1 MTRFLSAL
9 TLPLALALAN
19 PAGAAETHP
28 ATRPIPALDS
38 KGDVYKTE
46 GETDPLIYKD
56 AIGRKKLIMLYLD
69 FPDAEMAID
78 TRERAQQVLGGKTF
92 EDLFAR
98 LSHGKL
104 SFDIEQMP
112 GWRRLPGKA
121 GDYSSKTT
129 EAHRDLFV
137 AVFKLYPEIDFSTY
151 DYIVANM
158 PKIGNTAFGER
169 EDIAIPYRGGKIKL
183 ALNLSSPSPYVL
195 AHECGHLMGLPD
207 VYTYGGVPG
216 PKNPAGPWDLMSE
229 AGKSSGF
236 LGWQRHK
243 LKWLDADRKTYLSE
257 GDVELTI
264 TPLDAASGLS
274 MVVIP
279 ADDPKHPSKV
289 FVIEVAQQP
298 RLKKEEKATAPGIL
312 VYTVD
317 AKLASGNNP
326 IVVYPNKD
334 LRTAPFLP
342 GEFFEHEDAP
352 FLMKVI
358 ESDPQ
363 GAFQIEIR
371 FDSK

>member
-1 MTRFLSAL
+1 MTRFISAL
-9 TLPLALALAN
+9 TLPLLLALAHTS
-19 PAGAAETHP
+19 GAAETHP
-28 ATRPIPALDS
+28 TTQPIPALDS

-69 FPDAEMAID
+69 FADAEMTID

-92 EDLFAR
+92 EELFAR
-98 LSHGKL
+98 VSQGKL
-104 SFDIEQMP
+104 SFDIEQVH

-137 AVFKLYPEIDFSTY
+137 AVFKLYPEIDFNTY

-183 ALNLSSPSPYVL
+183 ALNLSSPSPHVL

-207 VYTYGGVPG
+207 LYTYGGVPG

-243 LKWLDADRKTYLSE
+243 LKWLDADRKTYLTE
-257 GDVELTI
+257 GNVKLSL

-298 RLKKEEKATAPGIL
+298 RLKKEEEAAAPGIL

-334 LRTAPFLP
+334 LKTAPFPP
-342 GEFFEHEDAP
+342 GDLFEHKDAP
-352 FLMKVI
+352 FVVKVM

-363 GAFQIEIR
+363 GVFQIEIR